1 MSAKETT
8 AADAAKDR
16 AAAAKGLKH
25 NLYEHV
31 TLKPRTLE
39 IVIVVCGVL
48 VVGLAM
54 WGIATR

>member
-1 MSAKETT
+1 MTEKHTT
-8 AADAAKDR
+8 AASEAENQ

-39 IVIVVCGVL
+39 IVIAACGFL
-48 VVGLAM
+48 IVGLVIY
-54 WGIATR
+54 GIATR

>member
-1 MSAKETT
+1 MSGKETT
-8 AADAAKDR
+8 AADAAENR

-39 IVIVVCGVL
+39 IVISVCGVL
-48 VVGLAM
+48 IVGLVIY
-54 WGIATR
+54 GIATR